1 MANKIQKKSGPKDFG
16 LKVYVH
22 NQDQRGI
29 SDALRRLRSRLDT
42 ENIMEEVRWRQHYVK
57 PSQRTKHKKK
67 KSNPRCLKR

>member
-42 ENIMEEVRWRQHYVK
+42 ENIMEEVR
-57 PSQRTKHKKK
+57 
-67 KSNPRCLKR
+67 